1 LVNSVNNPTEK
12 LEAAARVALTRGS
25 GRVQVFELDGRRYV
39 VKRLA
44 QQERS
49 RLQIFFMRWLVRW
62 LTGRSLPSAT
72 LSLQQ
77 GAGAL
82 DYEATRLRQ
91 LAAAGVRVP
100 QVMLVTPEFFI
111 LEYCG
116 TVVADEM
123 EKWPA
128 ATSRLVLLRLAREL
142 GEFHRAGQWHGGAQI
157 KNITLQDDVS
167 YRIDCEE
174 NFGDFLPLPATQAAD
189 LIVFLNSIS
198 LVGQLDEA
206 ESRQLLPQLLTA
218 YFSVHPDE
226 EIRRIIRRAMP
237 LMRLFAALIR
247 PFQRFSRKG
256 IRRILILVD
265 ILGAV

>member
-1 LVNSVNNPTEK
+1 MNNPTEK
-12 LEAAARVALTRGS
+12 LEAAARVALTLGS

-62 LTGRSLPSAT
+62 LTGRSLPAAT

-77 GAGAL
+77 QASAL
-82 DYEATRLRQ
+82 DYEARRLQQ

-100 QVMLVTPEFFI
+100 QVMQVTPEFFI

-116 TVVADEM
+116 AVVADQM
-123 EKWPA
+123 EKWPV

-142 GEFHRAGQWHGGAQI
+142 AEFHRAGQWHGGAQI
-157 KNITLQDDVS
+157 KNITLQDDLS
-167 YRIDCEE
+167 YRIDFEE

-189 LIVFLNSIS
+189 LVVFLNSIS
-198 LVGQLDEA
+198 LVGLVDES
-206 ESRQLLPQLLTA
+206 ESRQLLPQLLTT

-226 EIRRIIRRAMP
+226 EIRRIIRRLQP
-237 LMRLFAALIR
+237 LLRVFATLIR

-256 IRRILILVD
+256 IRRALILVD
-265 ILGAV
+265 VLGGV